1 MTGTQ
6 SLLLSEFAPTGGGP
20 TVHPVYSLDGLGV
33 DDPPVIPVSF
43 GATDTFFDFTYA
55 LPTDGNAHIGI
66 AVLATFDP
74 VQTRTLTLNF
84 EGSLAVNFNGAG
96 PRGTGFLQTYLGRS
110 ALGAASGSNWR
121 LIRANATDG
130 AITGNVRIWTF
141 GDADNSSV
149 FNVAVDLDINAN
161 PVRTITSP
169 GNAGAGSCIMTVATR
184 NDWVPGRDYLV
195 TSPGDFTYSPTGSA
209 GVGAM
214 DNGATT
220 SATMEFKFTS
230 PSVVA
235 PAATWT
241 FSSPQVGERA
251 GLSIIAFDG
260 AAY

>member
-1 MTGTQ
+1 MSGTTNV
-6 SLLLSEFAPTGGGP
+6 LIAPFISSGAP
-20 TVHPVYSLDGLGV
+20 PAVHPVYSLDGLGV

-43 GATDTFFDFTYA
+43 GATDTFVDFTYA

-74 VQTRTLTLNF
+74 VQTRVLTLNF

-110 ALGAASGSNWR
+110 VLGAASGSNWR
-121 LIRANATDG
+121 LIRANAADG
-130 AITGNVRIWTF
+130 AITGNLRIWTF

-149 FNVAVDLDINAN
+149 FNSSVDLDINAN
-161 PVRTITSP
+161 PVRTVTSAF
-169 GNAGAGSCIMTVATR
+169 NARAGSCIMTVATR
-184 NDWVPGRDYLV
+184 NDWIAGRNYLV

-230 PSVVA
+230 PAVA
-235 PAATWT
+235 TPTATWT

-260 AAY
+260 ATY